1 MEEVISDQDRVMAES
16 ATIAL
21 LDHPSL
27 TESLLDSIERAM
39 PDDWSAAA
47 RRLEER
53 RLQLQLEANPA
64 NLALWDRAVSSG
76 SCRLHLWLLDWSRV
90 PDETLESLADHGAT
104 RAVRNRASQALRSRS
119 GT

>member
-1 MEEVISDQDRVMAES
+1 MEEVTADQDRVMAES

-21 LDHPSL
+21 LDHPRL
-27 TESLLDSIERAM
+27 TESLLDGVERAM
-39 PDDWSAAA
+39 SGNWSAAA
-47 RRLEER
+47 RRLDER
-53 RLQLQLEANPA
+53 RLQLPLEANPA

-76 SCRLHLWLLDWSRV
+76 SRRLHLWLLERSGV
-90 PDETLESLADHGAT
+90 PDGALESLADHGAT